1 MVWRSDDTIQRDFG
15 RKTFLVFMGTYQ
27 HDGAKSTH
35 QKWLPFPSDTIHL
48 FGQGTKNIK
57 VEPYMLKVF

>member
-35 QKWLPFPSDTIHL
+35 QKWLPFPLKIIQL
-48 FGQGTKNIK
+48 FGQGTKTIN
-57 VEPYMLKVF
+57 VEPL